1 MPPLPAQG
9 AEPEA
14 LVERVRALARD
25 RFAPRAARYDAE
37 STFPAENY
45 ADLRSAGLLGL
56 SVPQAYGGCG
66 ADSLT
71 YALCLL
77 EMAKGCSATAL
88 TFNMHATVLTFLAAL
103 GTEEQKR
110 RYFGEVVREGKL
122 MASITSEPESSFR
135 DKFVLQTVF
144 RPVAGGYQVSG
155 VKQFCSL
162 GDSADYY
169 FVSGMREGSTTA
181 QEGLLSALIRRTDP
195 GVKIEGTWNAM
206 GMRGTVSHT
215 IRYDTLVDE
224 SQVIGPPAGL
234 FTIDLSGFALGY
246 SATYLGIGEAAFE
259 YILEFVKTKTIRPS
273 KEPLSHHPVTQRTIA
288 ELGTAVRAARLLL
301 CEAARVRDDGDRVA
315 AMLAVNQSKYLSA
328 ETGAMVTERAIRL
341 AGGRGILRELPL
353 ERWHRDAMAGPVMP
367 PSSDRCLET
376 VGKVLCGLEAK
387 TLDFQ

>member
-1 MPPLPAQG
+1 MLPLPALS
-9 AEPEA
+9 AESQA
-14 LVERVRALARD
+14 LVERVRTLARD
-25 RFAPRAARYDAE
+25 RFAARAARYDAE
-37 STFPAENY
+37 SLFPTENY
-45 ADLRSAGLLGL
+45 ADLRAAGLLAL
-56 SVPQAYGGCG
+56 TVPTAYGGRD

-71 YALCLL
+71 YSLCLL

-88 TFNMHATVLTFLAAL
+88 TFNMHSTVLTFIAAL
-103 GTEEQKR
+103 GSEKQKR
-110 RYFGEVVREGKL
+110 RYFDEVVRDGKL
-122 MASITSEPESSFR
+122 VASITSEPESSFR
-135 DKFVLQTVF
+135 DKFVFQTVF
-144 RPVAGGYQVSG
+144 KPVAGGYQVNG

-162 GDSADYY
+162 GESADYY
-169 FVSGMREGSTTA
+169 FVSGMREGSSSA
-181 QEGLLSALIRRTDP
+181 KDGLLSALIRRTDP

-215 IRYDTLVDE
+215 IRYETFVDE
-224 SQVIGPPAGL
+224 SQIIGPPAGL

-246 SATYLGIGEAAFE
+246 SATYLGIGEAALD

-273 KEPLSHHPVTQRTIA
+273 TEPLSHHPVTQRTIA
-288 ELGTAVRAARLLL
+288 ELGTAVRSARLLL
-301 CEAARVRDDGDRVA
+301 VEAARVRDGGDRVG

-341 AGGRGILRELPL
+341 AGGRGILKELPL

-376 VGKVLCGLEAK
+376 VGKMLCGLEAK

>member
-1 MPPLPAQG
+1 VPPVPALGVEQ
-9 AEPEA
+9 EA
-14 LVERVRALARD
+14 LVEKVRALARE
-25 RFAPRAARYDAE
+25 RFAQRAARYDAE
-37 STFPAENY
+37 SIFPAENY
-45 ADLRSAGLLGL
+45 ADLRAAGLLGL
-56 SVPQAYGGCG
+56 SVPAEYGGHG

-71 YALCLL
+71 YAICLL

-88 TFNMHATVLTFLAAL
+88 TFNMHATVLTFIAAL

-110 RYFGEVVREGKL
+110 RYFAAVVRDGKL

-144 RPVAGGYQVSG
+144 RPVAGGYQVNG

-162 GDSADYY
+162 GESADYY
-169 FVSGMREGSTTA
+169 FVSGMREGATTA
-181 QEGLLSALIRRTDP
+181 AEGLLSALIRRTDP
-195 GVKIEGTWNAM
+195 GVKVEGTWNAM

-215 IRYDTLVDE
+215 IRYETFVDQ

-246 SATYLGIGEAAFE
+246 SATYLGIGEAAFD
-259 YILEFVKTKTIRPS
+259 YILEFVRTKTIRPS
-273 KEPLSHHPVTQRTIA
+273 TEPLSHHPVTQRAIA

-301 CEAARVRDDGDRVA
+301 YEAARVRDTGDRA
-315 AMLAVNQSKYLSA
+315 GAMLVVNQSKYLSA

-341 AGGRGILRELPL
+341 AGGRGILKDMPL

>member
-1 MPPLPAQG
+1 MPPLPALG
-9 AEPEA
+9 AEPQA

>member
-1 MPPLPAQG
+1 MLPVPVLG
-9 AEPEA
+9 AGQQA
-14 LVERVRALARD
+14 LVEKVRTLARE
-25 RFAPRAARYDAE
+25 RFSQRAARYDVE
-37 STFPAENY
+37 SIFPAENY
-45 ADLRSAGLLGL
+45 ADLRAAGLLGL
-56 SVPQAYGGCG
+56 SVPAEYGGCG

-88 TFNMHATVLTFLAAL
+88 TFNMHATVLTFIAAL
-103 GTEEQKR
+103 ATEEQKR
-110 RYFGEVVREGKL
+110 RYFAAVVRDGKL

-162 GDSADYY
+162 GESADYY

-181 QEGLLSALIRRTDP
+181 KEGLLSALIRRTDP

-215 IRYDTLVDE
+215 IRYETFVDA

-246 SATYLGIGEAAFE
+246 SATYLGIGEAALE
-259 YILEFVKTKTIRPS
+259 YILEFVRTKTIRPS
-273 KEPLSHHPVTQRTIA
+273 TEPLSHHPVTQRTIA
-288 ELGTAVRAARLLL
+288 ELATAVRAARLLL
-301 CEAARVRDDGDRVA
+301 YEAARIRDSGDRA
-315 AMLAVNQSKYLSA
+315 GAMLTVNQSKYLSA
-328 ETGAMVTERAIRL
+328 ETGVMVTERAIRL
-341 AGGRGILRELPL
+341 AGGRGILKDMPL

-376 VGKVLCGLEAK
+376 VGKILCGLEAT